1 MISGQ
6 FIIKSVLGIP
16 LLTQQ
21 AAKQS
26 GKCSAVWTRLELMA
40 AINQANHMEVHYL
53 KINKN
58 MEKEYIYIYN
68 SREDVT
74 TSVAQKNKYHIYI
87 YIWI

>member
-58 MEKEYIYIYN
+58 MEKEYIYI
-68 SREDVT
+68 
-74 TSVAQKNKYHIYI
+74 
-87 YIWI
+87 